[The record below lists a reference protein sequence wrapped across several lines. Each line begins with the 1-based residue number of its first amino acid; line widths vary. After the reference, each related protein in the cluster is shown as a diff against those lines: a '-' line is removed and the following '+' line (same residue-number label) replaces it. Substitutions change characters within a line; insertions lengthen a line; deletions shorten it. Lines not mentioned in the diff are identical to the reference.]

1 MSIDHQEQE
10 VAVPKRMIPP
20 WLLYS
25 LLTILLWGVWGATSK
40 AVANDINA
48 YMNQVLFT
56 IGLVPV
62 LSLVVR
68 SPRLAGGKRRKRGV
82 VYAFMTGILGGAGNI
97 LFFKSLTMGGRAAVV
112 VPMTSLSPLVTVL
125 LAFLVLRERISA
137 SQIIGLAVALVAIYL
152 LSL

>member
-10 VAVPKRMIPP
+10 VAVPKRMVPP

-48 YMNQVLFT
+48 YMNQVLLT

-62 LSLVVR
+62 LFPLW
-68 SPRLAGGKRRKRGV
+68 
-82 VYAFMTGILGGAGNI
+82 
-97 LFFKSLTMGGRAAVV
+97 LFFALATLIFWGTTGVTQK
-112 VPMTSLSPLVTVL
+112 LSTNAISTELSFLWFV
-125 LAFLVLRERISA
+125 LAFLPIALVIV
-137 SQIIGLAVALVAIYL
+137 LAVPLDWHLKMRVYCLAVVGGALNGLGAL
-152 LSL
+152 T

>member
-1 MSIDHQEQE
+1 HVEKVRAAHDGKISTYRLRPRDALTPRRSNPSAPFRRYQYPSYEVKLQPMSIDHQEQE

-25 LLTILLWGVWGATSK
+25 LLTILVWGVWGATSK
-40 AVANDINA
+40 AVANDINP

-82 VYAFMTGILGGAGNI
+82 VYAF
-97 LFFKSLTMGGRAAVV
+97 
-112 VPMTSLSPLVTVL
+112 
-125 LAFLVLRERISA
+125 
-137 SQIIGLAVALVAIYL
+137 
-152 LSL
+152 

>member
-1 MSIDHQEQE
+1 MSIDHREQE

-40 AVANDINA
+40 AVANDINP

-68 SPRLAGGKRRKRGV
+68 CCRKQIVR
-82 VYAFMTGILGGAGNI
+82 TEI
-97 LFFKSLTMGGRAAVV
+97 AVR
-112 VPMTSLSPLVTVL
+112 VL
-125 LAFLVLRERISA
+125 
-137 SQIIGLAVALVAIYL
+137 ALVAAVL
-152 LSL
+152 LYP